1 MTSCGSGMQIPDE
14 MRMKEKEE
22 KKNPRRQSSELD
34 LTVNAALRELRN
46 LYTSKGGRKVIR
58 STGIYEA

>member
-22 KKNPRRQSSELD
+22 KKEEINKKGSLVSRSFL
-34 LTVNAALRELRN
+34 
-46 LYTSKGGRKVIR
+46 SKYAPGVACVTP
-58 STGIYEA
+58 S